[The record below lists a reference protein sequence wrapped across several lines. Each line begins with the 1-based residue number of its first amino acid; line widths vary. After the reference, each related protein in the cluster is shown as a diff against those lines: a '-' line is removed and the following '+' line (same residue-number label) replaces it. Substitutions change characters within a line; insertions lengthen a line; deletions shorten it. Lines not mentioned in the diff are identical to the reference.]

1 MTLLGAFAVF
11 PSIHHSFSLHP
22 SADIMRVSMKARSF
36 LGLFLSWFVLRQL
49 NVSLNTTVV
58 QSADYL
64 DAANHPWDGDDR
76 RLALRV
82 ERITVIKV
90 KPPAM
95 ILSRIRYGNLTA
107 FELLQ
112 QKNNCSATKPVH
124 SCVDDCISTG
134 VDGINGKNRQ
144 ERSVW
149 CHENCPVPPSPC
161 CRQFTCDLGNP
172 PPLPPVSELHVYPPP
187 PPPDGRLIPRI
198 IHQTWNEPITKERYP
213 HWSFFQQSF
222 IQQEGYEYRFYT
234 DDEARELLQKHFPPE
249 VVSAYD
255 DLNPG
260 AYKADLFRYC
270 ILLIFGG
277 VYADVDILMVS
288 RLDELIMNNTGFAV
302 PLDRFQ
308 PFFRPSDN
316 RTISLCLWNGFM
328 ASSPGHPFL
337 AKVIEHVVNGVRN
350 RFNEVDHVHMAGCP
364 MQIREA
370 EMYRSATLYA
380 TGPCILGLAVNQVL
394 GRHEQKAFELGKYD
408 FSTNNVPGKVLFL
421 DAFDLSKVR
430 CSAMPR

>member
-1 MTLLGAFAVF
+1 MVDWF
-11 PSIHHSFSLHP
+11 PE
-22 SADIMRVSMKARSF
+22 
-36 LGLFLSWFVLRQL
+36 LF
-49 NVSLNTTVV
+49 
-58 QSADYL
+58 
-64 DAANHPWDGDDR
+64 
-76 RLALRV
+76 
-82 ERITVIKV
+82 
-90 KPPAM
+90 
-95 ILSRIRYGNLTA
+95 
-107 FELLQ
+107 
-112 QKNNCSATKPVH
+112 TKPGM
-124 SCVDDCISTG
+124 S
-134 VDGINGKNRQ
+134 Q
-144 ERSVW
+144 
-149 CHENCPVPPSPC
+149 
-161 CRQFTCDLGNP
+161 
-172 PPLPPVSELHVYPPP
+172 
-187 PPPDGRLIPRI
+187 
-198 IHQTWNEPITKERYP
+198 
-213 HWSFFQQSF
+213 FQQSF

-430 CSAMPR
+430 CSAMPRWMSANNRPSFLPCRAWNLQERGLDIAHEGEDVLLTNLKGKNDRLRNVKNDSKPHYSKAVAEKSWAIFGTHGVYRDLVKARNVIKVVLRIEQARNVTT